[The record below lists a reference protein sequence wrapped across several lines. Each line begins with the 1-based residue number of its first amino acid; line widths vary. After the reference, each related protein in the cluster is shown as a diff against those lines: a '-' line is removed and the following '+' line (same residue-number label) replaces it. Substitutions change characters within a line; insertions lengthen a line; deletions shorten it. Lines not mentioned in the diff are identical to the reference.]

1 VFGALVLGFTWN
13 SLPWGGNALA
23 MRPDLLLL
31 VLLFWALHEPE
42 RVGMGLAFLCG
53 ILMDVAGSTRMGEHA
68 LAYVA
73 AVYLAQMLRV
83 RILKFRLHE
92 QAAHVLL
99 CLVLERL
106 IVGAINLLIDQGFVG
121 PRVLVG
127 CLIAAF
133 LWVPLNWLLFHRLLR
148 GERRTFS

>member
-1 VFGALVLGFTWN
+1 
-13 SLPWGGNALA
+13 LPWHGASLA

-31 VLLFWALHEPE
+31 VLLFWTLHEPE
-42 RVGMGLAFLCG
+42 RVGMGMAFLFG
-53 ILMDVAGSTRMGEHA
+53 IVMDVAGSTRMGEHA

-73 AVYLAQMLRV
+73 ACFLAQALRV

-106 IVGAINLLIDQGFVG
+106 VVGAINLAIDQAFLG

-127 CLIAAF
+127 ALIAAL
-133 LWVPLNWLLFHRLLR
+133 LWVPLNWLLFHRRLR